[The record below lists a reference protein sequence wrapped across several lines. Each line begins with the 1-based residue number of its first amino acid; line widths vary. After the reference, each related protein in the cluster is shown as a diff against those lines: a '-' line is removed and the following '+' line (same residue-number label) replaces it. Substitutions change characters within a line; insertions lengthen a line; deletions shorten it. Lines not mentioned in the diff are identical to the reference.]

1 MNRLAGQWFP
11 YEREQ
16 RDAQLRLFCL
26 PYAGGSASIFRNW
39 GDFLPPQVQVVPV
52 ELPGR
57 GGRLNEPP
65 FVRLPALIDAL
76 AEAVRPA
83 LQSPFAL
90 FGHSMGAVIAFE
102 LARRLRRQ
110 HQVEPQ
116 KLFVAGRRA
125 PQLPRTEPITYNLPE
140 DEFIKELH
148 RLAGTPREV
157 LEHAELMQLFIP
169 LLRADFEFI
178 ETYEYIPDEPL
189 GCPITVFG
197 GLQDEEVKREW
208 LLQWKAHTLSRCEI
222 RMLPGD
228 HFFIRSSQDIL
239 LRVLASELRELL
251 ADAGTINGKP

>member
-1 MNRLAGQWFP
+1 VNRLVGPWFP
-11 YEREQ
+11 FARERQ
-16 RDAQLRLFCL
+16 DAELRLFCL
-26 PYAGGSASIFRNW
+26 PYAGGSAAIFRNW
-39 GDFLPPQVQVVPV
+39 GDFLPPQVLVVPV

-76 AEAVRPA
+76 AEAMRPA

-110 HQVEPQ
+110 HHAEPQ

-140 DEFIKELH
+140 DEFIQELH

-157 LEHAELMQLFIP
+157 LAHGELMQLFIP

-189 GCPITVFG
+189 SCPITVLG

-208 LLQWKAHTLSRCEI
+208 LLLWKEHTTSRCVI

-228 HFFIRSSQDIL
+228 HFFIRSSQDVL
-239 LRVLASELRELL
+239 LRVLARELC
-251 ADAGTINGKP
+251 